1 MGLFNFNFPIIPTD
15 MLTKKESNTS
25 LIVVIKPR
33 KLIIK
38 CIYTKTF
45 QAAFNIRKIFHIK
58 PPPRT

>member
-1 MGLFNFNFPIIPTD
+1 MKYFNFNFPIIPTD
-15 MLTKKESNTS
+15 MLTKKKQYFFDNGYQ
-25 LIVVIKPR
+25 PR
-33 KLIIK
+33 KLIFK

>member
-45 QAAFNIRKIFHIK
+45 QAAFNIRKNL
-58 PPPRT
+58 PY